1 MLSAQSVFLSR
12 TLFVS
17 KPCSQTLR
25 FFSTAKMMRCCQM
38 FPTESF
44 KILPGCSTVAT
55 CSSDEL
61 LRMYLKMHSEGEFC
75 EEVEWIE
82 DRRRYVIMSS

>member
-1 MLSAQSVFLSR
+1 
-12 TLFVS
+12 
-17 KPCSQTLR
+17 
-25 FFSTAKMMRCCQM
+25 M

-82 DRRRYVIMSS
+82 DRRRYVIMSLRGRNLLAVVDGSTA